1 MGCPVILD
9 TPFAI
14 IKPESERWNKTKT
27 SQQNKNKGG
36 DLRNTQDAKSIRKET
51 LWRRLPSAPSVSPS
65 TSSRSRSSAPRP
77 VLTRQAR
84 VLAPSMR
91 NWLTRLPSICF
102 ADILLSP
109 ICCDGIAERPILI
122 CQLINACVIK
132 FSHSVPPK
140 SGYLSGTFLKSLA
153 LDFAIIRSGT
163 GGESIEFPAFP
174 HRTRSG
180 LPVGE
185 TDGPRRG
192 PSRQGF
198 RRPAEA
204 LLLIGWNPWYSKDLS
219 KRRSRKWSPLFC
231 VLRRVGWILEWMPP
245 PAPASQTAKSGY

>member
-1 MGCPVILD
+1 M
-9 TPFAI
+9 
-14 IKPESERWNKTKT
+14 
-27 SQQNKNKGG
+27 KN
-36 DLRNTQDAKSIRKET
+36 TA
-51 LWRRLPSAPSVSPS
+51 APSVSPS

-204 LLLIGWNPWYSKDLS
+204 LLLIG
-219 KRRSRKWSPLFC
+219 
-231 VLRRVGWILEWMPP
+231 
-245 PAPASQTAKSGY
+245 